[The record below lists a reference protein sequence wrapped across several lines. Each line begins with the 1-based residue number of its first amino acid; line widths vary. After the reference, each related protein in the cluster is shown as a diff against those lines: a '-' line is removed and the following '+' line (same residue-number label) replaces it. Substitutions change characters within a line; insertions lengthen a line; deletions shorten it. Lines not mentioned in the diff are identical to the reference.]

1 MHERATFN
9 ALHKINQRAWR
20 RLREPIFENTNCDW
34 GLPIGSTTDPLYV
47 LIRRMKSSTSPH
59 RVVVLLTL
67 ALAAPLGACGSSTT
81 GMTGGA
87 GNVLIED
94 ANNYTATSSLTI
106 PAVETQAATDLS
118 ISWTGITQNL
128 LCHPAGSIDNVAFL
142 RIGNMTQMDVENKL
156 AKGQLVQTEVTTY
169 REFHTAGATST
180 MLSDLSFG
188 TKLDPATDYVVAP
201 STQYL
206 LLFTTGTVLGVGAQ
220 SMVFLSPSTSSTNTT
235 VAAPNP
241 CGTTNFLSFAATLS
255 TMPVSIPA
263 KGPWKIDWSQITKDS
278 FGQTID
284 FTMTILDKVEV
295 GFFQGKQ
302 PSDIQTDFL
311 NVEQDATSL
320 YTYAIPSGQT
330 YVDLMSTP
338 TTGGAFPG
346 FTDTSGTY
354 AIAVLCTKCSV
365 PAPVVFSI
373 LQPQ

>member
-1 MHERATFN
+1 M
-9 ALHKINQRAWR
+9 
-20 RLREPIFENTNCDW
+20 REPIFKSTNCVPPA
-34 GLPIGSTTDPLYV
+34 PIGSTTEPLYV
-47 LIRRMKSSTSPH
+47 LIRRMKSSTSSH
-59 RVVVLLTL
+59 RVAALLTL
-67 ALAAPLGACGSSTT
+67 ALAGPLVAACGSSSTT
-81 GMTGGA
+81 GTPGTA
-87 GNVLIED
+87 GNVVIED
-94 ANNYTATSSLTI
+94 ANNYTSTSSLMI
-106 PAVETQAATDLS
+106 PVVETMAATDLS
-118 ISWTGITQNL
+118 ISWSGITQDL

-142 RIGNMTQMDVENKL
+142 RIGNMTQGDVEDKL

-188 TKLDPATDYVVAP
+188 SKLVPTTDYVVAP

-220 SMVFLSPSTSSTNTT
+220 SMVFLSPSASSVNTT

-241 CGTTNFLSFAATLS
+241 CSTGGNFLTFTPTLS
-255 TMPVSIPA
+255 PAVSIPSG
-263 KGPWKIDWSQITKDS
+263 GPWKIDWSHVTKDN
-278 FGQTID
+278 FGQKLD
-284 FTMTILDKVEV
+284 FSMTNLDKVEV

-302 PSDIQTDFL
+302 PADIQADFL

-320 YTYAIPSGQT
+320 YTYSVPAGQK

-338 TTGGAFPG
+338 VKGGAFPG
-346 FTDTSGTY
+346 FADTNGTY
-354 AIAVLCTKCSV
+354 AIAVLCSTCSV